1 VTRTAGLC
9 FASGPT
15 TRKTAVLANGG
26 LSSRNSPRGPV
37 TPVAASCHAAEPPSR
52 SNSRTGAPAEAA
64 PRSVTRPPNS
74 TTVPAGTRTRDA
86 VSVRR

>member
-52 SNSRTGAPAEAA
+52 SNSRTGAPAGGRATLGDPAA
-64 PRSVTRPPNS
+64 ELNHR
-74 TTVPAGTRTRDA
+74 AGRDPYP
-86 VSVRR
+86 